1 VETLKEFRR
10 QKGLSQKDLADI
22 SGVGQDTISGIESG
36 RHEPRPSTLRKLAEA
51 LDVEVAD
58 FFRAPALS
66 GKAEAP
72 GKTGRPER
80 KASVFDVAREAALA
94 HVKEDHQLA
103 ARAYA
108 SEGVQ
113 DSFMPSLNEAMNR
126 LREEYPVGDL
136 AEGCVDLARHAAQLE
151 QDIVK
156 LEQENTRLS
165 DVLEE
170 HRRETARQ

>member
-1 VETLKEFRR
+1 METLKEFRR

-80 KASVFDVAREAALA
+80 KASVFDVARDAALV
-94 HVKEDHQLA
+94 HVEEDRKTF

-113 DSFMPSLNEAMNR
+113 DSFVPSLNEAMNR
-126 LREEYPVGDL
+126 LREEYAPGDL
-136 AEGCVDLARHAAQLE
+136 AEGCVDLARYAAQLE

-165 DVLEE
+165 EVIEE

>member
-1 VETLKEFRR
+1 METLKEFRR

-36 RHEPRPSTLRKLAEA
+36 RHEPRPSTLRKLAES

-66 GKAEAP
+66 GKAEAS